1 MGDLAP
7 SHVLLPILRDHGRRL
22 GQADP
27 QFQTQRLR
35 EFVGNQHFT
44 PAPAILSPLRGEGV
58 SLVRCGLRALTSKG
72 SAAVHAYRKRLSN
85 RHGPVAYP
93 RIMKIGY
100 AGRAPFARERRLNL
114 VPRVCN

>member
-22 GQADP
+22 GQANP
-27 QFQTQRLR
+27 QLQTQRLR

-58 SLVRCGLRALTSKG
+58 SLVRCGSRALTFE
-72 SAAVHAYRKRLSN
+72 
-85 RHGPVAYP
+85 VAQHFT
-93 RIMKIGY
+93 RIVD
-100 AGRAPFARERRLNL
+100 A
-114 VPRVCN
+114 